1 MFPLNLNT
9 DMNDLLEKGKAG
21 QLGEIRVWGGKKY
34 QKTSK
39 GWRPVK
45 SQEAKQSSA
54 IGDVRVWGGK
64 EYVKTEKG
72 WRPKPKGNQN
82 SPMEDAEIVETK
94 AFAVNEFEN
103 RVNAFVK
110 YNGKSY
116 AVTTVV
122 PKEIKG
128 DSYGIYAKE
137 IQYLNSDVK
146 PSAERDKAIIRA
158 LRNTTYSDFEAMK
171 EGSENNKEPESVESS
186 ESRELSDI
194 LKDISYF
201 KEMDYSDNFS
211 QIKKEYAAK
220 YGIDSKKGKEILQAM
235 YDAGYEK
242 HLEKTTDFNKD
253 DLRMFS
259 LKWDYPDA
267 PAKLRA
273 AFSRESDEFIRY
285 YRDELDKTPSNRRYR
300 GFESKLKAIDKIL
313 NERANSVDKSRIE
326 LIGKLKDQTAEFK
339 DGYIKF
345 VGEWAEKFYDH
356 RPKAY
361 QWMTKEQ
368 YAKKRQEDADLNYE
382 QSMAIIADRVRKMDM
397 DESNIHV
404 RSIEDDD
411 YQYFNIYVDD
421 GNRVAHARTILAAE
435 WSDLVV
441 PHLRFIITETGKV
454 QPRLSKEGEE
464 LVAAIV
470 NNGRTDWPIDGLNTK
485 QVLDFAALS
494 PEEKRLVFQKIG
506 YSGMLG
512 DGEMEEQIPSTLA
525 PTDKRHMIQ
534 IVEEAI
540 WDNDPSEMEDMNHYW
555 VGYENGKIIN
565 TSDITERQRLPKK
578 GLIWISAGGGDSYPN
593 YWTRD
598 TRAKQEMMNYLDMSE
613 WKNGRQLEKKS
624 LPTDIKVED
633 FGDDSR
639 KMFNQVKES
648 DNYNDIKLFAQRLYD
663 GDYNLRELRNFM
675 SNEFGNKG
683 INAVG
688 SIYVE

>member
-1 MFPLNLNT
+1 MSNFSR
-9 DMNDLLEKGKAG
+9 MEAIEKGKAG
-21 QLGEIRVWGGKKY
+21 QIGEIRIWGGKKY
-34 QKTSK
+34 HKTAK
-39 GWRPVK
+39 GWRPVP
-45 SQEAKQSSA
+45 SQEQRSSA
-54 IGDVRVWGGK
+54 QLGDVRVWGGK

-72 WRPKPKGNQN
+72 WRPKPKGG
-82 SPMEDAEIVETK
+82 SSSDEAEIVETK

-110 YNGKSY
+110 YKGKSY
-116 AVTTVV
+116 AVSATV
-122 PKEIKG
+122 PKEVNSDG
-128 DSYGIYAKE
+128 SGYAIYAKE
-137 IQYLNSDVK
+137 IKYLNSDVDSSK
-146 PSAERDKAIIRA
+146 DRDAAILRA
-158 LRNTTYSDFEAMK
+158 LRRASYSDYSPLKEEPSEKEA
-171 EGSENNKEPESVESS
+171 PVEDTAA

-201 KEMDYSDNFS
+201 KEKDYSDDFS

-253 DLRMFS
+253 DLRIFS

-273 AFSRESDEFIRY
+273 AFSQESDEFIRY

-313 NERANSVDKSRIE
+313 NERANSADKARIE

-356 RPKAY
+356 RPKAC

-368 YAKKRQEDADLNYE
+368 YVKKRQEDADLNYE

-470 NNGRTDWPIDGLNTK
+470 NNGNIDWPIDGLNTK
-485 QVLDFAALS
+485 QVLDFAELS
-494 PEEKRLVFQKIG
+494 PEEKRLIFQKIG

-512 DGEMEEQIPSTLA
+512 DDEMVEQIPSMLA
-525 PTDKRHMIQ
+525 PTDKRRMIQ

-540 WDNDPSEMEDMNHYW
+540 WDNDPVEMEDMNHYW

-593 YWTRD
+593 YWAKD
-598 TRAKQEMMNYLDMSE
+598 SRAKAEMMNYLDMSE
-613 WKNGRQLEKKS
+613 WKNGRQLEKKL

-633 FGDDSR
+633 LGDDSR
-639 KMFNQVKES
+639 KMFNQLKES
-648 DNYNDIKLFAQRLYD
+648 DNYSDMKLFAQRLYD
-663 GDYNLRELRNFM
+663 SDYNLRELRNFM

-683 INAVG
+683 LNAV
-688 SIYVE
+688 STLYLD

>member
-1 MFPLNLNT
+1 MESI
-9 DMNDLLEKGKAG
+9 EKGKAG
-21 QLGEIRVWGGKKY
+21 QIGEIRIWGGKKY
-34 QKTSK
+34 HKTAK
-39 GWRPVK
+39 GWRPVP
-45 SQEAKQSSA
+45 SQEQRSSA
-54 IGDVRVWGGK
+54 QLGDVRVWGGK

-72 WRPKPKGNQN
+72 WRPKPKGG
-82 SPMEDAEIVETK
+82 SSSDEAEIVETK
-94 AFAVNEFEN
+94 AFAINEFEN
-103 RVNAFVK
+103 KVNAFVK
-110 YNGKSY
+110 YKGKSY
-116 AVTTVV
+116 AVSATV
-122 PKEIKG
+122 PKEVNSDG
-128 DSYGIYAKE
+128 TGYTIYAKE
-137 IQYLNSDVK
+137 INYLNSDAGSSK
-146 PSAERDKAIIRA
+146 DRDAAILRA
-158 LRNTTYSDFEAMK
+158 LRRASYSDYSPLREEPSKK
-171 EGSENNKEPESVESS
+171 EVSAKNTAA

-201 KEMDYSDNFS
+201 KEMDYSDDFS

-253 DLRMFS
+253 DLRIFS

-273 AFSRESDEFIRY
+273 AFSQESDEFIRY

-313 NERANSVDKSRIE
+313 NERANSVDKTRIE

-339 DGYIKF
+339 DSYIKF

-368 YAKKRQEDADLNYE
+368 YAKKRREDADLNYE

-470 NNGRTDWPIDGLNTK
+470 NNGNIDWPIDGLNTK
-485 QVLDFAALS
+485 QALDFAALS

-555 VGYENGKIIN
+555 VGYENGKVIS
-565 TSDITERQRLPKK
+565 TSDITEKQRLPKK

-593 YWTRD
+593 YWARD
-598 TRAKQEMMNYLDMSE
+598 ARAKQEMMNYLDMSE
-613 WKNGRQLEKKS
+613 WKDGRQLEKKP

-648 DNYNDIKLFAQRLYD
+648 DNYSDIKLFAQRLYD
-663 GDYNLRELRNFM
+663 SDYSLRDLRNFM

-683 INAVG
+683 LNAV
-688 SIYVE
+688 STLYLD